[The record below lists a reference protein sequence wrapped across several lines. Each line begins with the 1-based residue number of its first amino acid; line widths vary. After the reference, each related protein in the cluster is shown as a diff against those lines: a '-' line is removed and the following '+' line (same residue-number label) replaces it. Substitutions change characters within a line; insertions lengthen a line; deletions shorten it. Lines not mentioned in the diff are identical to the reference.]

1 MPPGRL
7 QRLPLYTSAAAMVT
21 RRQTA
26 SESVQPSGTRPG
38 GVTWVTG
45 CREVPIRSFDMQCN

>member
-26 SESVQPSGTRPG
+26 SESVQPSGMRPG
-38 GVTWVTG
+38 AVAWVTG
-45 CREVPIRSFDMQCN
+45 CREVPNHRLTLQCN